1 VALTKIT
8 GQVIND
14 TTGLVV
20 GVTTV
25 GGGISA
31 TDGFFSGIVT
41 AVGDASF
48 SGNVSVG
55 GTLTYEDVTNIDA
68 VGLVTARNGIVV
80 GSGITLSK
88 DGDVFFTGIATGNGS
103 GLTALNATQL
113 TSGTIPDARF
123 PATLPAV
130 SGANLTGIAAT
141 DNVRTGILD
150 VAGIST
156 FRNTVNIG
164 AAVTISESGIEA
176 SGIGITVANING
188 GQFSHRNVIING
200 ACLVAQRDNL
210 TTAQT
215 GYGAVDR
222 FQLLSTG
229 ASRFTLSKNDGPGAQ
244 YGLPSALKFET
255 TTADNSIAATD
266 YMYLDTR
273 LEGQDIQRFQKGSSD
288 AKQFTLQFW
297 IKLAVTGTYVVQ
309 LFDADNSRHVVA
321 NYTVNSANTWEK
333 KIITFPAD
341 TTGSFDNDNAR
352 SLDIRWHFM
361 GGSNYRGGTQQ
372 TTWGSIVAA
381 NMLEGMGNA
390 VSSTGD
396 NFITGMQLEVGSQAT
411 PFEHKKYADEL
422 FLCQR
427 YYERQSVN
435 DGNGGYATVAHGYR
449 ANSTRVVI
457 EPVFRVSKRAVNAN
471 FEFDGPMRLFYY
483 SNSSDYEIDSFTTI
497 NNAQFGLH
505 GGYIVLDRTGGVGG
519 ADGGT
524 FRMEGSGDASS
535 YIAFDSEL

>member
-1 VALTKIT
+1 MALTKIT

-25 GGGISA
+25 GGGLSA

-255 TTADNSIAATD
+255 TTADSSIAATD

-396 NFITGMQLEVGSQAT
+396 NFITGMQLEVGPEAT
-411 PFEHKKYADEL
+411 AFEHRSYAEQL
-422 FLCQR
+422 QQCMR
-427 YYERQSVN
+427 YYERQSVA
-435 DGNGGYATVAHGYR
+435 DGNGHYATLCMGYR
-449 ANSTRVVI
+449 STSTRVVI
-457 EPVFRVSKRAVNAN
+457 QPVFRVFKRATNAD
-471 FEFDGPMRLFYY
+471 FEYSGPFRFYY
-483 SNSSDYEIDSFTTI
+483 QNNSEQTIDSFTTI
-497 NNAQFGLH
+497 QNSQFGLH
-505 GGYIVLDRTGGVGG
+505 GGYKVLDRSGGVGG
-519 ADGGT
+519 ADGVT
-524 FRMEGSGDASS
+524 FRMEGNGDSGA
-535 YIAFDSEL
+535 YIAFSSEL

>member
-1 VALTKIT
+1 MALTKVT

-25 GGGISA
+25 GGGLSA

-210 TTAQT
+210 TTAQS

-255 TTADNSIAATD
+255 TTADSSIAATD

-396 NFITGMQLEVGSQAT
+396 NFITGMQLEVGPEAT
-411 PFEHKKYADEL
+411 AFEHRSYAEQL
-422 FLCQR
+422 QQCMR
-427 YYERQSVN
+427 YYERQSVA
-435 DGNGGYATVAHGYR
+435 DGNGHYATLCMGYR
-449 ANSTRVVI
+449 STSTRVVI
-457 EPVFRVSKRAVNAN
+457 QPVFRVFKRATNAD
-471 FEFDGPMRLFYY
+471 FEYSGPFRFYY
-483 SNSSDYEIDSFTTI
+483 QNNSEQTIDSFTTI
-497 NNAQFGLH
+497 QNSQFGLH
-505 GGYIVLDRTGGVGG
+505 GGYKVLDRSGGVGG
-519 ADGGT
+519 ADGVT
-524 FRMEGSGDASS
+524 FRMEGNGDSGA
-535 YIAFDSEL
+535 YIAFSSEL

>member
-1 VALTKIT
+1 VALTKVT

-25 GGGISA
+25 GGGLSA

-255 TTADNSIAATD
+255 TTADSSIAATD

-411 PFEHKKYADEL
+411 AFEHRSFGDEL
-422 FLCQR
+422 QRCMR
-427 YYERQSVN
+427 YYEKQSVA
-435 DGNGGYATVAHGYR
+435 DGNGGYATVAMGSR
-449 ANSTRVVI
+449 ASSTRVIIQVN
-457 EPVFRVSKRAVNAN
+457 FRVPKRATNAD
-471 FEFDGPMRLFYY
+471 FEFNGPMRLQYQNDSTEQVISSWSAFQ
-483 SNSSDYEIDSFTTI
+483 NS
-497 NNAQFGLH
+497 QFGTH
-505 GGYIVLDRTGGVGG
+505 GGYKVLDQSSGVGG
-519 ADGGT
+519 SNGYT
-524 FRMEGSGDASS
+524 FRLEGNGNTGA
-535 YIAFDSEL
+535 YIAFSSEL

>member
-1 VALTKIT
+1 MALTKVT

-25 GGGISA
+25 GGGLSA

-255 TTADNSIAATD
+255 TTADSSIAATD

-396 NFITGMQLEVGSQAT
+396 NFITGMQLEVGPEAT
-411 PFEHKKYADEL
+411 AFEHRSYAEQL
-422 FLCQR
+422 QQCLR
-427 YYERQSVN
+427 YYEKQSVE
-435 DGNGGYATVAHGYR
+435 DGNGHYATLCNGYR
-449 ANSTRVVI
+449 STSTRVVI
-457 EPVFRVSKRAVNAN
+457 EPRFRVPKRAVNAD
-471 FEFDGPMRLFYY
+471 FEYNGPFRFYY
-483 SNSSDYEIDSFTTI
+483 YNNSEQTIDSFTAI
-497 NNAQFGLH
+497 QNSQFGLY
-505 GGYIVLDRTGGVGG
+505 GGYKVLDRSGGVGG
-519 ADGGT
+519 ADGVT
-524 FRMEGSGDASS
+524 FRMEGNGDSS
-535 YIAFDSEL
+535 AYIAFSSEL

>member
-1 VALTKIT
+1 MALTKVT

-14 TTGLVV
+14 STGLVV

-25 GGGISA
+25 GGGLSA

-88 DGDVFFTGIATGNGS
+88 DGDVFFTGVSTGNGS

-188 GQFSHRNVIING
+188 TQVGGRRNTVING
-200 ACLVAQRDNL
+200 AMQVSQRGTYFPNVDTNEITL
-210 TTAQT
+210 
-215 GYGAVDR
+215 DR
-222 FQLLSTG
+222 FGLVHPYGDYFDVTQSTDSPDG
-229 ASRFTLSKNDGPGAQ
+229 FSKSYKLDINTVDSSIGSGQYVAIRHRIEAQNVRHFAFGTSAAKPITLSFYVRSNKTGTFAVNIQ
-244 YGLPSALKFET
+244 QV
-255 TTADNSIAATD
+255 DNSN
-266 YMYLDTR
+266 
-273 LEGQDIQRFQKGSSD
+273 
-288 AKQFTLQFW
+288 KQVS
-297 IKLAVTGTYVVQ
+297 A
-309 LFDADNSRHVVA
+309 S
-321 NYTVNSANTWEK
+321 YTISSANTWERK
-333 KIITFPAD
+333 TFTFAGDTSGVINAD
-341 TTGSFDNDNAR
+341 NGEGLVILWWLSA
-352 SLDIRWHFM
+352 
-361 GGSNYRGGTQQ
+361 GSNRNSGTARPTFTAFADADQ
-372 TTWGSIVAA
+372 
-381 NMLEGMGNA
+381 A
-390 VSSTGD
+390 VGCNVNILDNTSNNFYLTGV
-396 NFITGMQLEVGSQAT
+396 QLEVGSQAT
-411 PFEHKKYADEL
+411 DFEHISFGEEL
-422 FLCQR
+422 QLCHR
-427 YYERQSVN
+427 YYYRHREHSGSTVSVGLGQGWNSSEVDVPINFPTPMRTIPSLEQGSGSNYFQLEGAGATSTYVDGNWALQFGSINGCNIYATPDTSITSGAAYHVTMRQS
-435 DGNGGYATVAHGYR
+435 GAYLA
-449 ANSTRVVI
+449 
-457 EPVFRVSKRAVNAN
+457 FNA
-471 FEFDGPMRLFYY
+471 
-483 SNSSDYEIDSFTTI
+483 
-497 NNAQFGLH
+497 
-505 GGYIVLDRTGGVGG
+505 
-519 ADGGT
+519 
-524 FRMEGSGDASS
+524 
-535 YIAFDSEL
+535 EL

>member
-1 VALTKIT
+1 MALTKIT

-427 YYERQSVN
+427 YYERQSAN

>member
-1 VALTKIT
+1 MALTKVT

-25 GGGISA
+25 GGGLSA

-255 TTADNSIAATD
+255 TTADSSIAATD

-396 NFITGMQLEVGSQAT
+396 NFITGMQLEVGPEAT
-411 PFEHKKYADEL
+411 AFEHRSYAEQL
-422 FLCQR
+422 QQCMR
-427 YYERQSVN
+427 YYERQSVA
-435 DGNGGYATVAHGYR
+435 DGNGHYATLCMGYR
-449 ANSTRVVI
+449 STSTRVVI
-457 EPVFRVSKRAVNAN
+457 QPVFRVFKRATNAD
-471 FEFDGPMRLFYY
+471 FEYSGPFRFYY
-483 SNSSDYEIDSFTTI
+483 QNNSEQTIDSFTTI
-497 NNAQFGLH
+497 QNSQFGLH
-505 GGYIVLDRTGGVGG
+505 GGYKVLDRSGGVGG
-519 ADGGT
+519 ADGVT
-524 FRMEGSGDASS
+524 FRMEGNGDSGA
-535 YIAFDSEL
+535 YIAFSSEL